1 MKPRCYHR
9 YVAGELLLKP
19 SCPMRLP
26 RMLYFYT
33 ESWYILVPS
42 SFEVS
47 GLFTP
52 LGCSE
57 L

>member
-1 MKPRCYHR
+1 
-9 YVAGELLLKP
+9 
-19 SCPMRLP
+19 
-26 RMLYFYT
+26 MLYFYT